1 MSSAAVT
8 VIDPQEQSVLTEI
21 NARIQQEKLKGAHI
35 LAPLTL
41 QTIPAMHRPV
51 VVSVQIDPDPKNKE
65 VYPQRGGGLSLS
77 AIAFKKLGDAMGI
90 QWVPEECGR
99 MDDGKDP
106 DYVHY
111 RMTGLIK
118 ALDGTWRKIIGD
130 KEIRMSVIIE
140 ELTDSKREKANK
152 YLHDPKDGPEFKRR
166 YPDPEVWV
174 QEEVRQEALQIK
186 KHLLSRA
193 QSGALAR
200 ATKSI
205 GIRETY
211 TLQELQKPFVF
222 PKLVFSPDPT
232 HPQDRAFLL
241 AQGAG
246 AMNQLYKVEQ
256 PVTAAQPSLT
266 ALPPAQAPKDIAFLS
281 PPDDPALISIVPT
294 KEESLRADF
303 IAADPTG
310 QVEVLRMLIQRKAY
324 KGKID
329 GDMLRWKA
337 ADRTAFFDRLAAMP
351 DASSGPSPLPF
362 D

>member
-1 MSSAAVT
+1 MTHAVT
-8 VIDPQEQSVLTEI
+8 VLESSEQGILNKI
-21 NARIQQEKLKGAHI
+21 NERLQQEKGQGAHI

-65 VYPQRGGGLSLS
+65 VYPQRGGGLTLS

-90 QWVPEECGR
+90 QWVEEECGR
-99 MDDGKDP
+99 LDDGTDP

-118 ALDGTWRKIIGD
+118 ALDGTWRKILGD

-140 ELTDSKREKANK
+140 ELTDNNREKAK
-152 YLHDPKDGPEFKRR
+152 AYLEDPKDGPEFRR
-166 YPDPEVWV
+166 AHPDPEVWIR
-174 QEEVRQEALQIK
+174 EKVRQEALQIK

-193 QSGALAR
+193 QTGALAR

-211 TLQELQKPFVF
+211 TAAELQKPFVF
-222 PKLVFSPDPT
+222 PKLVFSPDPN

-256 PVTAAQPSLT
+256 PATAAQPSLL
-266 ALPPAQAPKDIAFLS
+266 AVPAAHVPRDVAFLM
-281 PPDDPALISIVPT
+281 PPDDPEEQTSTPT
-294 KEESLRADF
+294 KDEALRADF
-303 IAADPTG
+303 LAGNPKEQA
-310 QVEVLRMLIQRKAY
+310 EVLTHLIRW
-324 KGKID
+324 KGWTTKID
-329 GDMLRWKA
+329 GDPAKWTA
-337 ADRTAFFDRLAAMP
+337 GDRMKFFDVLMARSDVEETGAAK
-351 DASSGPSPLPF
+351 LPF
-362 D
+362 